1 MIKTRYEGMDC
12 ASTGVDDRMQTFI
25 TQEEYVDEVRRYL
38 SDTTHLSESAFTVR
52 YIESIPKNDAGKT
65 LYKELPV

>member
-1 MIKTRYEGMDC
+1 MDC

-25 TQEEYVDEVRRYL
+25 TQEQYIDEVRRYL
-38 SDTTHLSESAFTVR
+38 SNTTHLSESAFTVR
-52 YIESIPKNDAGKT
+52 YIEAIPKNEAGKT